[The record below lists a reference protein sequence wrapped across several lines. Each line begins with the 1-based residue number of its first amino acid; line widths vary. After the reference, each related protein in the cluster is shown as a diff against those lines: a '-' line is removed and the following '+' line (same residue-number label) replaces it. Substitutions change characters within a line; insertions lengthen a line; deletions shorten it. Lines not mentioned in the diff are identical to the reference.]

1 MKTLQKTQE
10 SRDRREILKS
20 KVDSDAD
27 TKQDLFEFDFE
38 LRLSD
43 GVVEEQKKPLHWTN
57 TQVPIIIHH
66 LKT

>member
-10 SRDRREILKS
+10 SRDRRNILKS

-43 GVVEEQKKPLHWTN
+43 GVVEEQKKPLH
-57 TQVPIIIHH
+57 
-66 LKT
+66 